1 MSGTM
6 DKPIVDI
13 GVACNFAQSYQWW
26 VSVMNLVLNESRWG
40 DVTIN
45 AIRTVGSALPD
56 HNKNN
61 VIGNFVKRNA
71 LTDTNRTEV
80 VKGFLDGRAD
90 YIFWLDDDPAP
101 PPDAI
106 TRLYKAGREFV
117 SGVYFLPQP
126 PYHPIAYVRNAE
138 GLYHPVVKYPKGA
151 LVQVDSV
158 GMGCALIHK
167 SVYQK
172 IKDEHKV
179 FVRTTGSLA
188 AIHKSQ
194 IKNPVFTSHKKREK
208 PFVKAGYLSEQVIP
222 QAPDDDRTFPFYQ
235 LEYGR
240 TEDHYFCELAENVGI
255 KPWLDT
261 TVVCEHWKM
270 QGVNNVQHEKYEL
283 EQEGLE

>member
-1 MSGTM
+1 M

-90 YIFWLDDDPAP
+90 YIFWLDDDTAP

-106 TRLYKAGREFV
+106 TRLLSRTNLESLLSKPVALLLNLSLDFV
-117 SGVYFLPQP
+117 V
-126 PYHPIAYVRNAE
+126 INAF
-138 GLYHPVVKYPKGA
+138 GL
-151 LVQVDSV
+151 
-158 GMGCALIHK
+158 
-167 SVYQK
+167 
-172 IKDEHKV
+172 
-179 FVRTTGSLA
+179 
-188 AIHKSQ
+188 
-194 IKNPVFTSHKKREK
+194 
-208 PFVKAGYLSEQVIP
+208 
-222 QAPDDDRTFPFYQ
+222 
-235 LEYGR
+235 
-240 TEDHYFCELAENVGI
+240 
-255 KPWLDT
+255 LD
-261 TVVCEHWKM
+261 
-270 QGVNNVQHEKYEL
+270 
-283 EQEGLE
+283 GLF

>member
-1 MSGTM
+1 
-6 DKPIVDI
+6 
-13 GVACNFAQSYQWW
+13 
-26 VSVMNLVLNESRWG
+26 
-40 DVTIN
+40 
-45 AIRTVGSALPD
+45 
-56 HNKNN
+56 
-61 VIGNFVKRNA
+61 
-71 LTDTNRTEV
+71 
-80 VKGFLDGRAD
+80 
-90 YIFWLDDDPAP
+90 
-101 PPDAI
+101 
-106 TRLYKAGREFV
+106 
-117 SGVYFLPQP
+117 
-126 PYHPIAYVRNAE
+126 
-138 GLYHPVVKYPKGA
+138 
-151 LVQVDSV
+151 VQVDSV

-240 TEDHYFCELAENVGI
+240 TEDHYLCELAENVGI